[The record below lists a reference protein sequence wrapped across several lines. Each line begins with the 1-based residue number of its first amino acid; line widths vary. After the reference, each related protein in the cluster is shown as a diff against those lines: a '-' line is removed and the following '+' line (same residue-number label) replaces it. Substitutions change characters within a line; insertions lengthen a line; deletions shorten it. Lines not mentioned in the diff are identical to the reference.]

1 MSWLIYNP
9 SRSDRLGRMLFWR
22 PQAAGY
28 TDDLAAAGRFEESY
42 AKHIQ
47 NISSGDVSAVP
58 LVLVEKMKS
67 RQIVGLDDGENRAA
81 LEARS

>member
-42 AKHIQ
+42 AKHIRT
-47 NISSGDVSAVP
+47 SAVAMP
-58 LVLVEKMKS
+58 
-67 RQIVGLDDGENRAA
+67 A
-81 LEARS
+81 LSPWCSSKR